1 MAIRPADHGIFASSG
16 GAAGPVAGYM
26 SGRAGYGDY
35 NRGSDKVEYASGTI
49 SQIANW
55 ITNGASY
62 SGGYSGRSAMLGNGG
77 VAGYFIGGYNSSY
90 GPSNFGDRINW
101 PADTATSLG
110 QFLSPSGSVSVDT
123 ISDGYGFSDS
133 GTAGYMAGGFGGSY
147 PWGAFTHIFKF
158 TYPGGSMSEMSS
170 TLGTVKYGGAS
181 LQNKGVAGYA
191 YGGGLYGSGS
201 TIDKVSFTSDSTSVL
216 SSGTANHQAAGAAAG
231 ASQEGVKGIITYG
244 TQIDHVTYATDAVSS
259 TGAYWTNSNY
269 YSTGMLSFCEGQVN
283 VWIVTD
289 QNSNRQ
295 MAKKNLSTGTLT
307 ADAGDINLQRNQG
320 GSCSNEGEGF

>member
-1 MAIRPADHGIFASSG
+1 MAIRPADHGIFASVG
-16 GAAGPVAGYM
+16 GGGPVAGYM

-35 NRGSDKVEYASGTI
+35 NRGSDKVAYASGTI

-62 SGGYSGRSAMLGNGG
+62 SGGYNGRSAMLGNGG
-77 VAGYFIGGYNSSY
+77 VAGYFIGGYNNSY

-110 QFLSPSGSVSVDT
+110 QFIPHSSGSVSDN
-123 ISDGYGFSDS
+123 SMGDGYGFSDS
-133 GTAGYMAGGFGGSY
+133 GTAGYMAGGFGGSWPY
-147 PWGAFTHIFKF
+147 GAFTHIFKF
-158 TYPGGSMSEMSS
+158 TYPSGSMSEMSS
-170 TLGTVKYGGAS
+170 TLGTVKYGGCG

-191 YGGGLYGSGS
+191 YGGGVYGSGS

-216 SSGTANHQAAGAAAG
+216 SSGTANHQAAGAASG
-231 ASQEGVKGIITYG
+231 ASQEGVKGIVSNANT
-244 TQIDHVTYATDAVSS
+244 IDIVTYATDAVSS
-259 TGAYWTNSNY
+259 TGAYWTYSNY

-295 MAKKNLSTGTLT
+295 MAKKNLSTGVQTT
-307 ADAGDINLQRNQG
+307 DAGDIYLQRNQG